1 MITSLK
7 QGDYNKFVDACIDT
21 IDIYGAGIAFLYV
34 LYRSKRFFAIELY
47 NELKALFLSM
57 VNHNVFLRITPN
69 ELVTRYENIL
79 LNSGL
84 LEKYNMH
91 FDNHLLAEGRPIPV
105 EVAQNIEEDVHR
117 NLSMT
122 PKEQDDFIQSVVI
135 TCPDGKEYNSK
146 TKRCNKNCKP
156 GYVRD
161 DKFKCKRQTSKRR
174 PVPAQVPEIMPVSDH
189 WSRSS
194 RDIPPP
200 PRNKSAKQCPP
211 GKELNPKTNRCNK
224 TCKQGSAR
232 NANFKCR
239 KSK

>member
-1 MITSLK
+1 MISSLK
-7 QGDYNKFVDACIDT
+7 IADYNKFIDACIDT
-21 IDIYGAGIAFLYV
+21 IDIYGAGIALLYV
-34 LYRSKRFFAIELY
+34 LYRSKRFLAIELY
-47 NELKALFLSM
+47 TELKALFLSM

-105 EVAQNIEEDVHR
+105 EVARNIEEDVHR

-122 PKEQDDFIQSVVI
+122 PKEQDDFIKSVVI

-146 TKRCNKNCKP
+146 TKRCNKQCKP
-156 GYVRD
+156 GYARD
-161 DKFKCKRQTSKRR
+161 DKFKCKRQTAKRR
-174 PVPAQVPEIMPVSDH
+174 PVPALEPVEVPVSDH

-194 RDIPPP
+194 RDV
-200 PRNKSAKQCPP
+200 PRPRSKSAKKCPP
-211 GKELNPKTNRCNK
+211 GKQLNPKTNRCNK
-224 TCKQGSAR
+224 TCKNGYAR
-232 NANFKCR
+232 DAKFKCR

>member
-1 MITSLK
+1 
-7 QGDYNKFVDACIDT
+7 
-21 IDIYGAGIAFLYV
+21 
-34 LYRSKRFFAIELY
+34 
-47 NELKALFLSM
+47 M

-105 EVAQNIEEDVHR
+105 EVARNIEEDVHR
-117 NLSMT
+117 SLSMT

-146 TKRCNKNCKP
+146 TKRCNKKCKP
-156 GYVRD
+156 GYARD
-161 DKFKCKRQTSKRR
+161 DKFKCKRQTAKRR
-174 PVPAQVPEIMPVSDH
+174 PEPAQVPENMPVSDH

-194 RDIPPP
+194 RDIPRHPS
-200 PRNKSAKQCPP
+200 KSAKKCPP
-211 GKELNPKTNRCNK
+211 GKELNTKTNRCNK
-224 TCKQGSAR
+224 TCKQGYVR